1 MRLVVVQCCAGAFQV
16 KNHTKSIFEGSLVRA
31 LRRLHEL
38 LLQLKGACDLIGDLD
53 LALRFEVAS
62 GKLHRDVVFAASLYL

>member
-1 MRLVVVQCCAGAFQV
+1 MLCWCLQV

-38 LLQLKGACDLIGDLD
+38 LLQLKGGCDLIGDID
-53 LALRFEVAS
+53 LAARFEVAA